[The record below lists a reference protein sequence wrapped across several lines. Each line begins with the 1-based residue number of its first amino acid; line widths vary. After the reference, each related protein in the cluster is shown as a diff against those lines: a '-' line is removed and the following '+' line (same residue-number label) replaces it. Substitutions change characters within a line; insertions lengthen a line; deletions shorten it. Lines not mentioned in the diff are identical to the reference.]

1 MLFDKK
7 PDKAEVDVVEECAR
21 YLKHKI
27 DTGDFILPP
36 NVSFHFAGSYENQIR
51 SEKKPMIVLPMS

>member
-27 DTGDFILPP
+27 ETGDFILPP

-51 SEKKPMIVLPMS
+51 SEKKLMIVLPMS